1 MSCLSRGSGSSGV
14 LDGRKSRCGYLN
26 MAPEAE
32 ILSPQTAD
40 RLYSDQLI
48 SFHAFV
54 SDLEDSPETLL
65 LQWESSIDGELV
77 VATVA
82 DSNGDARE
90 AGFLSEGQHSL
101 QLHVTD
107 TLGKSVTESVVLQVG
122 GANPPSCAI
131 TSPADQSG
139 SPVGDPVIFRGTA
152 TDPDVGSNELTITW
166 ISDKDGALGAGSID
180 SAGELSFPY
189 AGLSADTHTITLEV
203 LDEVGEYCSDTIIL
217 SIGSAPEI
225 SRSSDR

>member
-1 MSCLSRGSGSSGV
+1 M
-14 LDGRKSRCGYLN
+14 
-26 MAPEAE
+26 
-32 ILSPQTAD
+32 
-40 RLYSDQLI
+40 
-48 SFHAFV
+48 
-54 SDLEDSPETLL
+54 
-65 LQWESSIDGELV
+65 
-77 VATVA
+77 VATIA

-122 GANPPSCAI
+122 GANNPPSCAI

-152 TDPDVGSNELTITW
+152 TDPDVGSNELTISW

-225 SRSSDR
+225 SLYAPLTGDLYQLSESISFDALVTDSDEISSQLSIAWESDLDGVFSQQPSDSNGILSFNKSTLSAGQS